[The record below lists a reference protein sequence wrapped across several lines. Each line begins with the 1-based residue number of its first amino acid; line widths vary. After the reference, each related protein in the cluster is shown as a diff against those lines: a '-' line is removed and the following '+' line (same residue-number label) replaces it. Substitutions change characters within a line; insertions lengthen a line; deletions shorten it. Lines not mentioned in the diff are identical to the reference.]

1 MSRSVNLSLYLHT
14 LPQPHFTHVLQAD
27 QIEIQVSGI
36 VISRRMNGWLD
47 ERLILLLKKRACLHI
62 RMIMNKMQEEDNIK
76 NKTSQN
82 KKKKVLTPQ
91 QTGIAAKP
99 SDNSEISENVKVSN
113 STFLLI
119 YISSFLLFSL
129 LKREVKLNT
138 FFGGI
143 IVDGGM
149 K

>member
-1 MSRSVNLSLYLHT
+1 MSRSGNLSLYLHT

-27 QIEIQVSGI
+27 QKERQIGGI
-36 VISRRMNGWLD
+36 VIGRRMNGWLD
-47 ERLILLLKKRACLHI
+47 ERLIFLLKKRACLHI
-62 RMIMNKMQEEDNIK
+62 RMIRNKMQEEDNIK

-82 KKKKVLTPQ
+82 KKRLLTPQ

-113 STFLLI
+113 STVLLR

-138 FFGGI
+138 FFVG
-143 IVDGGM
+143 
-149 K
+149 

>member
-36 VISRRMNGWLD
+36 VISLRMNGWLD

-82 KKKKVLTPQ
+82 KKRVLTPQ
-91 QTGIAAKP
+91 QTCIAAKP
-99 SDNSEISENVKVSN
+99 SDNSEISGNVKVSN